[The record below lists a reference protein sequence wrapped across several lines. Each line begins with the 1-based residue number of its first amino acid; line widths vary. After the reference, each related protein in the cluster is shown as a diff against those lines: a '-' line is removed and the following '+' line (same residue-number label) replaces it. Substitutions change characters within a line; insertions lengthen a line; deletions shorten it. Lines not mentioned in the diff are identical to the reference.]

1 MLNKLIDQNEMV
13 PVGKIIGTHGIKGLL
28 KVYSYSGNISS
39 LQSAATVFLKG
50 KNGTLNEYVVKSV
63 SAHSNGFILGLE
75 GYTDIN
81 QALLLSGSELCLKL
95 SQLPDPDEDE
105 YYWRD
110 LIGLDVHTDQGVE
123 LGTLVDIFETGSSD
137 IYVVRGSSK
146 EYLIPAIADVI
157 THIDIPG
164 NKMIITP
171 LEGLLDL

>member
-1 MLNKLIDQNEMV
+1 MTDQNELI

-28 KVYSYSGNISS
+28 KVYSYSGNIQS
-39 LQSAATVFLKG
+39 LESTKTVFLKG
-50 KNGTLNEYVVKSV
+50 KNGSLSEYNIKSV
-63 SAHSNGFILGLE
+63 SAHAGGFILALND
-75 GYTDIN
+75 YSDIN
-81 QALLLSGSELCLKL
+81 QVLSLTGSELCLKQN
-95 SQLPDPDEDE
+95 QLPVPDEDE

-110 LIGLDVHTDQGVE
+110 LIGLDVFTDQDIK

-157 THIDIPG
+157 TNIDIPG
-164 NKMIITP
+164 KKMIITP